1 MKKIEF
7 PRGFLWGAATS
18 SYQIEGAWDADGKGE
33 SVWDEISHN
42 TKFIK
47 TQETGDIACDH
58 YNRYKEDVQIMKN
71 LGLKAYRFSV
81 SWPRIFPSGKGKIN
95 QKGVEFYDNLVNELL
110 DNQIEPVIT
119 LYHWDLPLALQK
131 IGGWES
137 GKVIDAFVDYADF
150 MFEHFGNRVNKWIT
164 FNEPKIFTVWF
175 YSFGLYNKKP
185 DIRSGYLASMNVNL
199 AHAKAIKRYRMSK
212 DSDGKIGITLALNHV
227 YPITDSDADQK
238 AAKYF
243 DGVFNRWYIDPII
256 KAAYPQDILEVISP
270 RYNLP
275 QIPKEDLKI
284 LNDNPID
291 FLGINNYSCAR
302 VSGKNPEDLNN
313 MLKLI
318 SPEKVEGREYSEMG
332 WEVCPE
338 GLYDLLMRVDKDYN
352 HPIIY
357 ITENGMAC
365 KDDKIVNNV
374 VLDEDRII
382 YLKQYLQASHRAI
395 EKGVKLK
402 GYFVWTL
409 MDNFEWIE
417 GYSKRFGIIRVNNK
431 TQERIWKKSAKW
443 YQEVIL
449 ENGFKIDK

>member
-71 LGLKAYRFSV
+71 LGLNAYRFSV

-175 YSFGLYNKKP
+175 YSFGL
-185 DIRSGYLASMNVNL
+185 
-199 AHAKAIKRYRMSK
+199 
-212 DSDGKIGITLALNHV
+212 
-227 YPITDSDADQK
+227 
-238 AAKYF
+238 
-243 DGVFNRWYIDPII
+243 
-256 KAAYPQDILEVISP
+256 
-270 RYNLP
+270 
-275 QIPKEDLKI
+275 
-284 LNDNPID
+284 
-291 FLGINNYSCAR
+291 
-302 VSGKNPEDLNN
+302 
-313 MLKLI
+313 
-318 SPEKVEGREYSEMG
+318 
-332 WEVCPE
+332 
-338 GLYDLLMRVDKDYN
+338 
-352 HPIIY
+352 
-357 ITENGMAC
+357 
-365 KDDKIVNNV
+365 
-374 VLDEDRII
+374 
-382 YLKQYLQASHRAI
+382 
-395 EKGVKLK
+395 
-402 GYFVWTL
+402 
-409 MDNFEWIE
+409 
-417 GYSKRFGIIRVNNK
+417 
-431 TQERIWKKSAKW
+431 
-443 YQEVIL
+443 
-449 ENGFKIDK
+449 